1 MRLDCL
7 PNCIDKEN
15 PRNYEDISA
24 GEFLEERLIEI
35 GLLDKK

>member
-7 PNCIDKEN
+7 PNCINAEHPKS
-15 PRNYEDISA
+15 YTDISA
-24 GEFLEERLIEI
+24 GEFLTERLIEI